1 MIIELFYIVA
11 WTQRCMKE
19 TPPIMDIHG
28 WEADYIRSFSASTN
42 SDLGLA
48 SVFTILPAFFGNVPT
63 TISKIYPNAKIM
75 QLGEWFALSP
85 YLILLHC
92 SSPFP

>member
-1 MIIELFYIVA
+1 MA
-11 WTQRCMKE
+11 WTLRCTKE
-19 TPPIMDIHG
+19 TPPVMDIHG

-48 SVFTILPAFFGNVPT
+48 SASTVLPAFSGNVPAA
-63 TISKIYPNAKIM
+63 ISKIYPNAKITR
-75 QLGEWFALSP
+75 LGEWFALSP